1 MFSKLDADI
10 QDKIMSSYL
19 RTTDVSIN
27 SVNIAK
33 KDYDEIIPIIV
44 ESSGSFEEI
53 PTIQHD
59 IDFSLEFSP

>member
-1 MFSKLDADI
+1 
-10 QDKIMSSYL
+10 MSIS
-19 RTTDVSIN
+19 

-33 KDYDEIIPIIV
+33 KDYDDIIPIIV

-59 IDFSLEFSP
+59 IDFSLEFTP

>member
-1 MFSKLDADI
+1 MFYNLDTEI
-10 QDKIMSSYL
+10 QEKIISSYL
-19 RTTDVSIN
+19 RTTDVSIS

-33 KDYDEIIPIIV
+33 KDYDDIIPIIV

-59 IDFSLEFSP
+59 IDFSLEFTP